1 MKRRD
6 FLGFSLLFLASC
18 AETTTNRNNTKIT
31 SEKLRFTV
39 TETQSLEELQRDY
52 GALKT
57 VLEQILEKKIE
68 FVPVGSYT
76 AAAAALQLDQVD
88 LVLTGPSEYVVMR
101 ARTNAV
107 PVIALTRPNYHTVI
121 SVPVNSGIKS
131 VAQLKGKKVAMWEVG
146 STSGHLG
153 PTKMLM
159 DAGLNPQ
166 SEVKIVML
174 KGDGLPAL
182 REGKVDAWAGSAVKY
197 EKFLQDEALS
207 EKDLPLIA
215 EGPLLPDDLFV
226 ANSKFDANFIKD
238 ISSKML
244 ANEDKLLSSLLSVEE
259 GKYKGSQLI
268 STSDANY
275 DIIRQVYEA
284 IGQGSFVK

>member
-18 AETTTNRNNTKIT
+18 AETRTNRNNTKIT